1 MTPDQNT
8 RNCTDQ
14 TSDRSKDLAIP
25 HTQNNKMRYL
35 KRHET
40 A

>member
-1 MTPDQNT
+1 VTPDQNT
-8 RNCTDQ
+8 RNRPDQ
-14 TSDRSKDLAIP
+14 TSDRRKDLTIP
-25 HTQNNKMRYL
+25 DTQNNKMRYL